1 MPHTDATHPQN
12 RLSGMIDRPVRVDL
26 DDNTHTEEQHVDPIT
41 DAEPLTLETPEADA
55 HADDHA
61 DAEHGSASE
70 ASRNGPRSTPP
81 MRTLL
86 ARFCEQFDE
95 AVRPVLA
102 PVEEATTQLAATEV
116 DLDAKRILPQLR
128 DLAHQV
134 QVLIDKVA
142 QQQAYVLI
150 FGPLKSGK
158 STFMNAMC
166 AAYVSEVTCLP
177 AYPCMVYVSH
187 AEEPQF
193 IVTRY
198 SAQRET
204 HTDQDKMHALVAEA
218 HEKLNSRIQEVE
230 ARGEAFDPAIHMPEA
245 IRRIDVKVPAG
256 DLKQSGAV
264 LVDTPGLYS
273 RMKFGYDRMTR
284 DFRDAAACA
293 IFIVKTDNLFLEQ
306 VFNEFQELL
315 DLFSRIFLI
324 VNIDSTKKDLAPDGT
339 LRPSL
344 EHEDPS
350 RIIQAFETLAMTG
363 PLKEAADENRLEIYP
378 VDLLG
383 SASGRIRHAMGEN
396 GDITAEAG
404 DADHHDTPQV
414 RESFDRVLGELT
426 DYLNSND
433 YLKAFLMDSLRRA
446 DTLMNEMSSVAQSD
460 AVSSLDVSVE
470 RLETERDEA
479 NARVE
484 AVRRLQMIDWRSKA
498 SDLQEALSD
507 TARSRTAEL
516 EQHAIDRL
524 SAALDGWFASDRSL
538 KSLNEDDLTPLFRRT
553 HEQMVRVV
561 GEAMDRI
568 LSTRPGGLSL
578 DTRTLDDLRVAG
590 LDLTT
595 LGRDLASPLK
605 PGADAGR
612 IHSDI
617 TTNNIPIGRRLMD
630 WLMFRSQASMRRRVL
645 GPPENPDLEIPQ
657 PVKER
662 RLGQPAREAM
672 QETGREQV
680 RDMTSDASEKLPA
693 QVANQYAAAIKERL
707 AKDLD
712 RLNKAA
718 DADRQ
723 RADQHLQEAQ
733 RLQGAVRRM
742 RSQVADTREGVQE
755 LTIRFG
761 EADPA
766 ALTQEVE
773 AEESDGGDVVYVDAT
788 ESREG

>member
-1 MPHTDATHPQN
+1 MPHTDATQPHN
-12 RLSGMIDRPVRVDL
+12 RLSGMLDRPVRVDL
-26 DDNTHTEEQHVDPIT
+26 DDATPPEDDVDLYNDDQDNPNS
-41 DAEPLTLETPEADA
+41 PTLEVANIDEDLSLRDEHDDVATPLILNATPA
-55 HADDHA
+55 TP
-61 DAEHGSASE
+61 SA
-70 ASRNGPRSTPP
+70 P

-86 ARFCEQFDE
+86 ARFCEEFDE

-102 PVEEATTQLAATEV
+102 PVEQATAQLAATKAN
-116 DLDAKRILPQLR
+116 LDAKRVLPQLR

-193 IVTRY
+193 VVTRY
-198 SAQRET
+198 SANRET
-204 HTDQDKMHALVAEA
+204 YTDQDRMHALVAEA

-230 ARGEAFDPAIHMPEA
+230 ATGEGFDPAVHMPEA

-324 VNIDSTKKDLAPDGT
+324 VNIDSTKKDLAPDGR

-344 EHEDPS
+344 EHKDPS

-363 PLKEAADENRLEIYP
+363 PLKEAADENRLQIYP

-383 SASGRIRHAMGEN
+383 SASARIRHAHGDEPDLDEGEVS
-396 GDITAEAG
+396 DQ
-404 DADHHDTPQV
+404 HDTTRV
-414 RESFDRVLGELT
+414 RESFDHVLGELT

-446 DTLMNEMSSVAQSD
+446 DTLMNEMATIAESD
-460 AVSSLDVSVE
+460 AVTSLDEGVA
-470 RLETERDEA
+470 RLQAQRDQA
-479 NARVE
+479 HARVE
-484 AVRRLQMIDWRSKA
+484 AVRRLQMIDWRGKA
-498 SDLQEALSD
+498 ADLQEALTD
-507 TARSRTAEL
+507 AARHRTAEL
-516 EQHAIDRL
+516 EQHAVDRL
-524 SAALDGWFASDRSL
+524 ATDLDAWFASDRSL
-538 KSLNEDDLTPLFRRT
+538 KSLNEDGLTPLFRRT
-553 HEQMVRVV
+553 HESMVRVV
-561 GEAMDRI
+561 GEAVDR
-568 LSTRPGGLSL
+568 LMGTRPGGLAV
-578 DTRTLDDLRVAG
+578 DTRTLDDLRTAG

-595 LGRDLASPLK
+595 LGRELASPLK
-605 PGADAGR
+605 PGPDAAR
-612 IHSDI
+612 VHSDL
-617 TTNNIPIGRRLMD
+617 TTGSIPIGRRLID
-630 WLMFRSQASMRRRVL
+630 WITFRSQASMRRKVL
-645 GPPENPDLEIPQ
+645 GPAENPDLTIPQ

-672 QETGREQV
+672 QDTGREQINA
-680 RDMTSDASEKLPA
+680 MTAEATEKLPA
-693 QVANQYAAAIKERL
+693 QVAHRYAAAIKDRL

-712 RLNKAA
+712 RLDKAA
-718 DADRQ
+718 DADR
-723 RADQHLQEAQ
+723 RTADQHLEEAK
-733 RLQGAVRRM
+733 RLQSSVRKM
-742 RSQVADTREGVQE
+742 RAQVEDTREGVQS
-755 LTIRFG
+755 LTHRFG

-766 ALTQEVE
+766 QLTRPAE
-773 AEESDGGDVVYVDAT
+773 A
-788 ESREG
+788 